1 MKKISDIFQN
11 MSGLAQYAPVTDTNI
26 ALGDL
31 KAAFASSWKQLTA
44 LVPDAVLTAIADGS
58 DDTMKDALRMA
69 LANRIMANNAV
80 FSAYINRKAGTDT
93 YKYEVEGMKR
103 SWMENYFSAMDTLL
117 SELTRQADEVAPAEE
132 NVATAESGT
141 EEVVNA
147 ESGTEEVANA
157 ESGTEEVAPAE
168 TGTTP
173 SVGELFRESRFYRM
187 AAGCH
192 IRTAEQ
198 FDTIYPIDLSY
209 LFFFRTL
216 PLQAEVVSGR
226 VGSYYSRIETLDD
239 REKFTCMLDLALAK
253 KTVAKALRRFDILE
267 FPPTIRNLFDES
279 HANRNGKDE
288 SERAISLA
296 DMLDGE
302 ADALI
307 SDIDTLLESG
317 TTIDMSSMSAYNRP
331 DDKIIMMP

>member
-1 MKKISDIFQN
+1 MKQITDIFQN

-44 LVPDAVLTAIADGS
+44 LIPDTVLTAIADSG

-80 FSAYINRKAGTDT
+80 FSAYVNRKAGTDT

-132 NVATAESGT
+132 NVA
-141 EEVVNA
+141 NA
-147 ESGTEEVANA
+147 EAGTEVANA
-157 ESGTEEVAPAE
+157 EPGTEEAADADNGTAPDI
-168 TGTTP
+168 
-173 SVGELFRESRFYRM
+173 GELFRESRFYRM

-216 PLQAEVVSGR
+216 PLQAEVVNGR
-226 VGSYYSRIETLDD
+226 IGSYYSRIETLD
-239 REKFTCMLDLALAK
+239 EKDKLTAMLDLALAK

-288 SERAISLA
+288 AERAISLA

>member
-1 MKKISDIFQN
+1 MKKITDIFQN
-11 MSGLAQYAPVTDTNI
+11 MGNLAQYAPVTETNL
-26 ALGDL
+26 ALTDL

-44 LVPDAVLTAIADGS
+44 LIPDAVLTSIADGS

-69 LANRIMANNAV
+69 LANRIMANNAI
-80 FSAYINRKAGTDT
+80 FSAYTNRKAGTDV

-117 SELTRQADEVAPAEE
+117 SELIRQA
-132 NVATAESGT
+132 S
-141 EEVVNA
+141 
-147 ESGTEEVANA
+147 
-157 ESGTEEVAPAE
+157 EVAPAE
-168 TGTTP
+168 TGMEEVANAENGTEVANAETGTTP
-173 SVGELFRESRFYRM
+173 NVGELFRESRYYIL
-187 AAGCH
+187 AKSCH

-216 PLQAEVVSGR
+216 PLQVEVVSGR
-226 VGSYYSRIETLDD
+226 IGSYYSRIETLDD
-239 REKFTCMLDLALAK
+239 KEQLTAMLDLALAK
-253 KTVAKALRRFDILE
+253 KTVSKALRRFDILE

-288 SERAISLA
+288 AERAISLA

-302 ADALI
+302 ADTLI

-317 TTIDMSSMSAYNRP
+317 TILDMSSMSAYNQP

>member
-1 MKKISDIFQN
+1 MKQITDIFQN

-26 ALGDL
+26 ALDDL

-44 LVPDAVLTAIADGS
+44 LIPDTVLTAIADGS
-58 DDTMKDALRMA
+58 DETMKDALRMA

-80 FSAYINRKAGTDT
+80 FSAYVNRKAGTDT

-132 NVATAESGT
+132 NVA
-141 EEVVNA
+141 NA
-147 ESGTEEVANA
+147 EVGTEVANA
-157 ESGTEEVAPAE
+157 EPGTEEVTDADN
-168 TGTTP
+168 GTA
-173 SVGELFRESRFYRM
+173 SDIGELFRESRFYRM

-216 PLQAEVVSGR
+216 PLQAEVVNGR
-226 VGSYYSRIETLDD
+226 IGSYYSRIETLD
-239 REKFTCMLDLALAK
+239 EKDKLTAMLDLALAK

-288 SERAISLA
+288 AERAISLA

>member
-1 MKKISDIFQN
+1 MKQIADIFQN

-44 LVPDAVLTAIADGS
+44 LIPDTVLTAIADSG

-80 FSAYINRKAGTDT
+80 FSAYVNRKAGTDT

-117 SELTRQADEVAPAEE
+117 SELTRQADEVAPVNE
-132 NVATAESGT
+132 NVASAENGT
-141 EEVVNA
+141 EVANA
-147 ESGTEEVANA
+147 EPGTEEVAAADN
-157 ESGTEEVAPAE
+157 GTAPDI
-168 TGTTP
+168 GQ
-173 SVGELFRESRFYRM
+173 LFRESRFYRM

-216 PLQAEVVSGR
+216 PLQAEVVNGR
-226 VGSYYSRIETLDD
+226 IGSYYSRIETLD
-239 REKFTCMLDLALAK
+239 EKDNLTAMLDLALAK

-288 SERAISLA
+288 AERAISLA

>member
-1 MKKISDIFQN
+1 MKKITDIFQN
-11 MSGLAQYAPVTDTNI
+11 MSELAQYAPVTDTNI

-44 LVPDAVLTAIADGS
+44 LIPDTVLTAIADGS
-58 DDTMKDALRMA
+58 DDAMKDALRMA

-80 FSAYINRKAGTDT
+80 FSAYTNRKAGTDT

-117 SELTRQADEVAPAEE
+117 SELTRQADEVAPAEV
-132 NVATAESGT
+132 NVAPAEPG
-141 EEVVNA
+141 
-147 ESGTEEVANA
+147 EEVANA
-157 ESGTEEVAPAE
+157 EPGTEEVAD
-168 TGTTP
+168 TDNGTTP
-173 SVGELFRESRFYRM
+173 DIGQLFRESRFYRM

-226 VGSYYSRIETLDD
+226 IGSYYTRIETLDD
-239 REKFTCMLDLALAK
+239 KDQFTGMLDLALAK

-288 SERAISLA
+288 AERAISLA
-296 DMLDGE
+296 GMLDGE

-317 TTIDMSSMSAYNRP
+317 TTIDMSSMSAYNQP

>member
-1 MKKISDIFQN
+1 MKKITDIFQN

-44 LVPDAVLTAIADGS
+44 LIPDTVLTAIADGS

-80 FSAYINRKAGTDT
+80 FSAYVNRKAGTDT

-117 SELTRQADEVAPAEE
+117 SELTHQADEVAPADDS
-132 NVATAESGT
+132 VASAEPGT
-141 EEVVNA
+141 EVANA
-147 ESGTEEVANA
+147 EPGTEEVAAADN
-157 ESGTEEVAPAE
+157 GTAPDI
-168 TGTTP
+168 GQ
-173 SVGELFRESRFYRM
+173 LFRESRFYRM

-216 PLQAEVVSGR
+216 PLQAEVVNGR
-226 VGSYYSRIETLDD
+226 IGSYYTRIEALDD
-239 REKFTCMLDLALAK
+239 KDQLTAMLDLALAK

-288 SERAISLA
+288 AERAISLA

-302 ADALI
+302 ADTLI

-317 TTIDMSSMSAYNRP
+317 STPDMSSMSAYNRP
-331 DDKIIMMP
+331 DDKIVMMP

>member
-1 MKKISDIFQN
+1 MKQIADIFQN
-11 MSGLAQYAPVTDTNI
+11 MSALAQYAPVTETNM
-26 ALGDL
+26 AVGDL
-31 KAAFASSWKQLTA
+31 KAAFANSWKQLTA
-44 LVPDAVLTAIADGS
+44 LIPDAVLAAIADGS
-58 DDTMKDALRMA
+58 DEAMKSALCMA
-69 LANRIMANNAV
+69 LANRVMANNAI
-80 FSAYINRKAGTDT
+80 FSAYTNRKAGTDV

-103 SWMENYFSAMDTLL
+103 SWMENYYSAMDTLL
-117 SELTRQADEVAPAEE
+117 SELTRLAD
-132 NVATAESGT
+132 NVTDAESGT
-141 EEVVNA
+141 EEVTDA
-147 ESGTEEVANA
+147 ESGTEVEPA
-157 ESGTEEVAPAE
+157 ESGTAPD
-168 TGTTP
+168 
-173 SVGELFRESRFYRM
+173 VGRLFRESRYYRM
-187 AAGCH
+187 ASNCH

-216 PLQAEVVSGR
+216 PLQKEVASGR
-226 VGSYYSRIETLDD
+226 IGSYYGRIEALERDD
-239 REKFTCMLDLALAK
+239 KDAILSMADMALVK
-253 KTVAKALRRFDILE
+253 KTVAKALRCFDILE

-307 SDIDTLLESG
+307 SDLDTLLESENG
-317 TTIDMSSMSAYNRP
+317 LDVSSTSAYNLP

>member
-1 MKKISDIFQN
+1 MKKITDIFQN
-11 MSGLAQYAPVTDTNI
+11 FSMLAQYAPVTDTNI
-26 ALGDL
+26 ALADL

-44 LVPDAVLTAIADGS
+44 LIPDTVLTAIADGS

-69 LANRIMANNAV
+69 LGNRIMANNAV
-80 FSAYINRKAGTDT
+80 FSAYVNRKAGTDT
-93 YKYEVEGMKR
+93 YKYEIEGMKR

-117 SELTRQADEVAPAEE
+117 SELTRQAKEVADAD
-132 NVATAESGT
+132 TGT
-141 EEVVNA
+141 EVA
-147 ESGTEEVANA
+147 DADTGTE
-157 ESGTEEVAPAE
+157 
-168 TGTTP
+168 TTI
-173 SVGELFRESRFYRM
+173 GQLFRESRYYRM
-187 AAGCH
+187 ASSCH

-216 PLQAEVVSGR
+216 PLQAEVASGR
-226 VGSYYSRIETLDD
+226 IGSYYSRVGTLDD
-239 REKFTCMLDLALAK
+239 KDQLTAMLDLALAK

-288 SERAISLA
+288 AERAISLA

-302 ADALI
+302 ADTLI

-317 TTIDMSSMSAYNRP
+317 STPDMSSMSAYNRP
-331 DDKIIMMP
+331 DDKIVMMP

>member
-1 MKKISDIFQN
+1 MKKITDIFQN

-44 LVPDAVLTAIADGS
+44 LIPDTVLTAIADGS
-58 DDTMKDALRMA
+58 DDTMTDALRMA

-80 FSAYINRKAGTDT
+80 FSAYVNRKAGTDT

-117 SELTRQADEVAPAEE
+117 SELTRQADEVAPADE
-132 NVATAESGT
+132 NVADAEVGTEVADADSGT
-141 EEVVNA
+141 
-147 ESGTEEVANA
+147 
-157 ESGTEEVAPAE
+157 APDI
-168 TGTTP
+168 GQ
-173 SVGELFRESRFYRM
+173 LFRESRFYRM

-216 PLQAEVVSGR
+216 PLQAEVVNGR
-226 VGSYYSRIETLDD
+226 IGSYYSRIETLD
-239 REKFTCMLDLALAK
+239 EKEKLTAMLDLALAK
-253 KTVAKALRRFDILE
+253 KTVSKALRRFDILE

-288 SERAISLA
+288 AERAKSLA

-317 TTIDMSSMSAYNRP
+317 TTLDMSSMSAYNQP

>member
-1 MKKISDIFQN
+1 MKQITDIFQN

-44 LVPDAVLTAIADGS
+44 LIPDTVLTAIADSG

-80 FSAYINRKAGTDT
+80 FSAHVNRKAGTDT

-117 SELTRQADEVAPAEE
+117 SELTRQADEVAPAEV
-132 NVATAESGT
+132 NVAPAEPGT
-141 EEVVNA
+141 EVANA
-147 ESGTEEVANA
+147 EPGTEEVAAADN
-157 ESGTEEVAPAE
+157 GTAPDI
-168 TGTTP
+168 GQ
-173 SVGELFRESRFYRM
+173 LFRESRFYRM

-216 PLQAEVVSGR
+216 PLQAEVVNGR
-226 VGSYYSRIETLDD
+226 IGSYYSRIETLD
-239 REKFTCMLDLALAK
+239 EKDKLTAMLDLALAK

-288 SERAISLA
+288 AERAISLA

>member
-1 MKKISDIFQN
+1 MKQITDIFQN

-44 LVPDAVLTAIADGS
+44 LIPDTVLTAIADGS
-58 DDTMKDALRMA
+58 DDAMKDALRMA

-80 FSAYINRKAGTDT
+80 FSAYTNRKAGTDT

-117 SELTRQADEVAPAEE
+117 SELTRQADEVAPAEV
-132 NVATAESGT
+132 NVAPAEPGT
-141 EEVVNA
+141 EVANA
-147 ESGTEEVANA
+147 EPGTEEVAAADN
-157 ESGTEEVAPAE
+157 GTAPDI
-168 TGTTP
+168 GQ
-173 SVGELFRESRFYRM
+173 LFRESRFYRM

-226 VGSYYSRIETLDD
+226 IGSYYSRIEMLDD
-239 REKFTCMLDLALAK
+239 KEQFTAMLDLALAK

-288 SERAISLA
+288 AERAISLA

-317 TTIDMSSMSAYNRP
+317 TTIDMSSMSAYNQP

>member
-1 MKKISDIFQN
+1 MKQITDIFQN

-44 LVPDAVLTAIADGS
+44 LIPDTVLTAIADSG
-58 DDTMKDALRMA
+58 DDTMTDALRMA

-80 FSAYINRKAGTDT
+80 FSAYVNRKAGTDT

-117 SELTRQADEVAPAEE
+117 SELTRQADEVAPADK
-132 NVATAESGT
+132 NVADAEAGT
-141 EEVVNA
+141 
-147 ESGTEEVANA
+147 EVANA
-157 ESGTEEVAPAE
+157 EPGTEEVTDADS
-168 TGTTP
+168 GTTP
-173 SVGELFRESRFYRM
+173 DIGQLFRESRFYRM

-216 PLQAEVVSGR
+216 PLQAEVVNGR
-226 VGSYYSRIETLDD
+226 IGSYYSRIETLD
-239 REKFTCMLDLALAK
+239 EKDKLTAMLDLALAK

-288 SERAISLA
+288 AERAISLA

>member
-1 MKKISDIFQN
+1 MKKITDIFQN

-44 LVPDAVLTAIADGS
+44 LIPDTVLTAIADGS
-58 DDTMKDALRMA
+58 DDAMKDALRMA

-80 FSAYINRKAGTDT
+80 FSAYTNRKAGTDT

-117 SELTRQADEVAPAEE
+117 SELTRQADEVAPAEV
-132 NVATAESGT
+132 NVAPAEPG
-141 EEVVNA
+141 
-147 ESGTEEVANA
+147 EEVANA
-157 ESGTEEVAPAE
+157 EPGTEEVAD
-168 TGTTP
+168 TDNGTSP
-173 SVGELFRESRFYRM
+173 DIGQLFRESRFYRM

-226 VGSYYSRIETLDD
+226 IGSYYSRIETLDD
-239 REKFTCMLDLALAK
+239 KEQFTAMLDLALAK

-288 SERAISLA
+288 AERAISLA

-317 TTIDMSSMSAYNRP
+317 TTIDMSSMSAYNQP

>member
-1 MKKISDIFQN
+1 MKKITDIFQN

-26 ALGDL
+26 ALSDL

-44 LVPDAVLTAIADGS
+44 LIPDTVLTAIADGS
-58 DDTMKDALRMA
+58 DDAMKDALRMA

-80 FSAYINRKAGTDT
+80 FSAYTNRKAGTDT

-117 SELTRQADEVAPAEE
+117 SELTRQADEVAPADE
-132 NVATAESGT
+132 NVASAEPGT
-141 EEVVNA
+141 EVAPA
-147 ESGTEEVANA
+147 EPGTEEVADA
-157 ESGTEEVAPAE
+157 DS
-168 TGTTP
+168 GTTP
-173 SVGELFRESRFYRM
+173 DIGQLFRESRFYRM

-226 VGSYYSRIETLDD
+226 IGSYYSRIETLDD
-239 REKFTCMLDLALAK
+239 KEQFTGMLDLALAK

-288 SERAISLA
+288 AERAILLA

>member
-1 MKKISDIFQN
+1 MKKITDIFQN

-44 LVPDAVLTAIADGS
+44 LIPDTVLTAIADGS
-58 DDTMKDALRMA
+58 DDTMTDALRMA

-80 FSAYINRKAGTDT
+80 FSAYVNRKAGTDT

-117 SELTRQADEVAPAEE
+117 SELTRQADEVAPADE
-132 NVATAESGT
+132 NVADAEVGTEVADADSGT
-141 EEVVNA
+141 
-147 ESGTEEVANA
+147 
-157 ESGTEEVAPAE
+157 APDI
-168 TGTTP
+168 GQ
-173 SVGELFRESRFYRM
+173 LFRESRFYRM

-216 PLQAEVVSGR
+216 PLQAEVVNGR
-226 VGSYYSRIETLDD
+226 IGSYYSRIETLD
-239 REKFTCMLDLALAK
+239 EKDKLTAMLDLALAK

-288 SERAISLA
+288 AERAISLA

>member
-1 MKKISDIFQN
+1 MKKITDIFQN
-11 MSGLAQYAPVTDTNI
+11 MSELAQYAPVTDTNI

-44 LVPDAVLTAIADGS
+44 LIPDTVLTAIADGS
-58 DDTMKDALRMA
+58 DDAMKDALRMA

-80 FSAYINRKAGTDT
+80 FSAYTNRKAGTDT

-117 SELTRQADEVAPAEE
+117 SELTRQADEVAPADE
-132 NVATAESGT
+132 NVADAEAGT
-141 EEVVNA
+141 
-147 ESGTEEVANA
+147 EVANA
-157 ESGTEEVAPAE
+157 EPGTEEAADADI
-168 TGTTP
+168 GTTP
-173 SVGELFRESRFYRM
+173 DIGQLFRESRFYRM

-198 FDTIYPIDLSY
+198 FDTLYPIDLSY

-226 VGSYYSRIETLDD
+226 IGSYYSRIETLDD
-239 REKFTCMLDLALAK
+239 KDLFTGMLDLALAT

-288 SERAISLA
+288 AERAISLA
-296 DMLDGE
+296 GMLDGE

-317 TTIDMSSMSAYNRP
+317 TTIDMSSMSAYNQP

>member
-1 MKKISDIFQN
+1 MKQITDIFQN

-44 LVPDAVLTAIADGS
+44 LIPDTVLTAIADGS
-58 DDTMKDALRMA
+58 DDTMTDALRMA

-80 FSAYINRKAGTDT
+80 FSAYVNRKAGTDT

-117 SELTRQADEVAPAEE
+117 SELTRQADEVAPADE
-132 NVATAESGT
+132 NVASAESGT
-141 EEVVNA
+141 EVAPA
-147 ESGTEEVANA
+147 EPGTEEVAAADN
-157 ESGTEEVAPAE
+157 GTAPDI
-168 TGTTP
+168 
-173 SVGELFRESRFYRM
+173 GELFRESRFYRM

-216 PLQAEVVSGR
+216 PLQAEVVNGR
-226 VGSYYSRIETLDD
+226 IGSYYSRIETLD
-239 REKFTCMLDLALAK
+239 EKDKLTAMLDLALAK

-288 SERAISLA
+288 AERAISLA

>member
-1 MKKISDIFQN
+1 MKKITDIFQN

-44 LVPDAVLTAIADGS
+44 LIPDAVLTAIADGS
-58 DDTMKDALRMA
+58 DDGMKDTLRMA

-80 FSAYINRKAGTDT
+80 FSAYVNRKAGTDT

-117 SELTRQADEVAPAEE
+117 SELTRQADEVAPADE
-132 NVATAESGT
+132 NVADAETGT
-141 EEVVNA
+141 
-147 ESGTEEVANA
+147 GVANA

-168 TGTTP
+168 TRTTP
-173 SVGELFRESRFYRM
+173 SIGELFRESRFYRM
-187 AAGCH
+187 AADCH

-226 VGSYYSRIETLDD
+226 IGSYYSRIETFD
-239 REKFTCMLDLALAK
+239 EKEEYTAMLDLALAK
-253 KTVAKALRRFDILE
+253 KTVSKALRRFDILE

-288 SERAISLA
+288 AERAISLA

-317 TTIDMSSMSAYNRP
+317 TTLDMSSMSAYNQP

>member
-1 MKKISDIFQN
+1 MQAAGFAE
-11 MSGLAQYAPVTDTNI
+11 GVTCAQAVFLHPPTVPFVVWFDNVT
-26 ALGDL
+26 
-31 KAAFASSWKQLTA
+31 
-44 LVPDAVLTAIADGS
+44 ADGS
-58 DDTMKDALRMA
+58 DDGMKSALSMA
-69 LANRIMANNAV
+69 LANRVMANNAI
-80 FSAYINRKAGTDT
+80 FSAYTNRKAGTDV

-117 SELTRQADEVAPAEE
+117 SELTRQADEVAPADE
-132 NVATAESGT
+132 NVADAETGT
-141 EEVVNA
+141 
-147 ESGTEEVANA
+147 GVANA

-173 SVGELFRESRFYRM
+173 SIGELFRESRFYRM

-226 VGSYYSRIETLDD
+226 IGSYYSRIETFD
-239 REKFTCMLDLALAK
+239 EKEEYTAMLDLALAK
-253 KTVAKALRRFDILE
+253 KTVSKALRRFDILE

-288 SERAISLA
+288 AERAISLA

-317 TTIDMSSMSAYNRP
+317 TTLDMSSMSAYNQP

>member
-1 MKKISDIFQN
+1 MKQITDIFQN

-44 LVPDAVLTAIADGS
+44 LIPDTVLTAIADSG
-58 DDTMKDALRMA
+58 DATMKDALRMA

-80 FSAYINRKAGTDT
+80 FSAYVNRKAGTDT

-117 SELTRQADEVAPAEE
+117 SELTRQADEVAPADE
-132 NVATAESGT
+132 NVADAEVGTEVADAEPGT
-141 EEVVNA
+141 EEITDA
-147 ESGTEEVANA
+147 DS
-157 ESGTEEVAPAE
+157 
-168 TGTTP
+168 GTTP
-173 SVGELFRESRFYRM
+173 DIGQLFRESRFYRM

-216 PLQAEVVSGR
+216 PLQAEVVNGR
-226 VGSYYSRIETLDD
+226 IGSYYSRIETLD
-239 REKFTCMLDLALAK
+239 EKDKLTAMLDLALAK

-288 SERAISLA
+288 AERAISLA

>member
-1 MKKISDIFQN
+1 MKNITDIFQN
-11 MSGLAQYAPVTDTNI
+11 MGNLAQYAPVTDTNI

-44 LVPDAVLTAIADGS
+44 LIPDTVLTAIADGS
-58 DDTMKDALRMA
+58 DDTMTDALRMA

-80 FSAYINRKAGTDT
+80 FSAYVNRKAGTDT

-117 SELTRQADEVAPAEE
+117 SELTRQADEVAPADE
-132 NVATAESGT
+132 NVASAEPGT
-141 EEVVNA
+141 EVAPA
-147 ESGTEEVANA
+147 EPGTEEVAAADN
-157 ESGTEEVAPAE
+157 GTAPDI
-168 TGTTP
+168 GQ
-173 SVGELFRESRFYRM
+173 LFRESRFYRM

-216 PLQAEVVSGR
+216 PLQAEVVNGR
-226 VGSYYSRIETLDD
+226 IGNYYSRIETLD
-239 REKFTCMLDLALAK
+239 EKDKLTAMLDLALAK

-288 SERAISLA
+288 AERAISLA

>member
-1 MKKISDIFQN
+1 MKKITDIFQN

-44 LVPDAVLTAIADGS
+44 LIPDTVLTAIADSG

-80 FSAYINRKAGTDT
+80 FSAYVNRKAGTDT

-117 SELTRQADEVAPAEE
+117 SELTRQADEVAPADE
-132 NVATAESGT
+132 NVASAEPGT
-141 EEVVNA
+141 EVAPA
-147 ESGTEEVANA
+147 EPGTEEVAAADN
-157 ESGTEEVAPAE
+157 GTAPDI
-168 TGTTP
+168 GQ
-173 SVGELFRESRFYRM
+173 LFRESRFYRM

-226 VGSYYSRIETLDD
+226 IGSYYTRIDTLDD
-239 REKFTCMLDLALAK
+239 KDQLTAMLDLALAK

-288 SERAISLA
+288 AERAISLA

-317 TTIDMSSMSAYNRP
+317 TTLDMSSMSAYNQP

>member
-1 MKKISDIFQN
+1 MKKITDIFQN
-11 MSGLAQYAPVTDTNI
+11 MSELAQYAPVTDTNI

-44 LVPDAVLTAIADGS
+44 LIPDTVLTAIADGS
-58 DDTMKDALRMA
+58 DDAMKDALRMA

-80 FSAYINRKAGTDT
+80 FSAYTNRKAGTDT

-117 SELTRQADEVAPAEE
+117 SELTRQADEVAPADE
-132 NVATAESGT
+132 NVADAEVGTEVADADSGT
-141 EEVVNA
+141 
-147 ESGTEEVANA
+147 
-157 ESGTEEVAPAE
+157 APDI
-168 TGTTP
+168 GQ
-173 SVGELFRESRFYRM
+173 LFRESRFYRM

-226 VGSYYSRIETLDD
+226 IGSYYSRIETLDD
-239 REKFTCMLDLALAK
+239 KEQFTAMLDLALAK

-288 SERAISLA
+288 AERAISLA

-317 TTIDMSSMSAYNRP
+317 TTIDMSSMSAYNQP

>member
-1 MKKISDIFQN
+1 MKQITDIFQN

-44 LVPDAVLTAIADGS
+44 LIPDTVLTAIADSG
-58 DDTMKDALRMA
+58 DATMKDALRMA

-80 FSAYINRKAGTDT
+80 FSAYVNRKAGTDT

-117 SELTRQADEVAPAEE
+117 SELTRQADEVAPADE
-132 NVATAESGT
+132 NVASAEPGT
-141 EEVVNA
+141 EVANA
-147 ESGTEEVANA
+147 EPGTEEVAA
-157 ESGTEEVAPAE
+157 ADSGTAPDI
-168 TGTTP
+168 
-173 SVGELFRESRFYRM
+173 GELFRESRFYRM

-216 PLQAEVVSGR
+216 PLQAEVVNGR
-226 VGSYYSRIETLDD
+226 IGSYYSRIETLD
-239 REKFTCMLDLALAK
+239 EKEKLTAMLDLALAK

-288 SERAISLA
+288 AERAISLA

>member
-1 MKKISDIFQN
+1 MKQITDIFQN

-44 LVPDAVLTAIADGS
+44 LIPDTVLTAIADGS
-58 DDTMKDALRMA
+58 DETMKDALRMA

-80 FSAYINRKAGTDT
+80 FSAYVNRKAGTDT

-117 SELTRQADEVAPAEE
+117 SELTRQADEVAPADE
-132 NVATAESGT
+132 NVADAEVGTEVADAEPGT
-141 EEVVNA
+141 EEVTDA
-147 ESGTEEVANA
+147 DS
-157 ESGTEEVAPAE
+157 
-168 TGTTP
+168 GTTP
-173 SVGELFRESRFYRM
+173 DIGQLFRESRFYRM

-216 PLQAEVVSGR
+216 PLQAEVVNGR
-226 VGSYYSRIETLDD
+226 IGSYYSRIETLD
-239 REKFTCMLDLALAK
+239 EKDKLTAMLDLALAK

-288 SERAISLA
+288 AERAISLA

>member
-1 MKKISDIFQN
+1 MKKITDIFQN
-11 MSGLAQYAPVTDTNI
+11 MGNLAQYAPVTETNL
-26 ALGDL
+26 ALTDL

-44 LVPDAVLTAIADGS
+44 LIPDAVLTSIAEGS

-69 LANRIMANNAV
+69 LANRIMANNAI
-80 FSAYINRKAGTDT
+80 FSAYTNRKAGTDV

-117 SELTRQADEVAPAEE
+117 SELIQQANEVTVAENGTE
-132 NVATAESGT
+132 EVTAAESGT
-141 EEVVNA
+141 EEVVDA
-147 ESGTEEVANA
+147 ESGTTQN
-157 ESGTEEVAPAE
+157 
-168 TGTTP
+168 
-173 SVGELFRESRFYRM
+173 VGELFRESRYYLL
-187 AAGCH
+187 AKSCH

-226 VGSYYSRIETLDD
+226 IGSYYSRIETLD
-239 REKFTCMLDLALAK
+239 EKEKLTAMLDLALAK
-253 KTVAKALRRFDILE
+253 KTVSKALRRFDILE

-288 SERAISLA
+288 AERAISLA

-302 ADALI
+302 ADTLI

>member
-1 MKKISDIFQN
+1 MKKITDIFQN
-11 MSGLAQYAPVTDTNI
+11 MGNLAQYAPVTETNL
-26 ALGDL
+26 ALTDL

-44 LVPDAVLTAIADGS
+44 LIPDAVLTSIAEGS

-69 LANRIMANNAV
+69 LANRIMANNAI
-80 FSAYINRKAGTDT
+80 FSAYTNRKAGTDV

-117 SELTRQADEVAPAEE
+117 SELIQQANEVTVAENGTEDTAAAE
-132 NVATAESGT
+132 NGTEEVTTAESGT
-141 EEVVNA
+141 TQN
-147 ESGTEEVANA
+147 
-157 ESGTEEVAPAE
+157 
-168 TGTTP
+168 
-173 SVGELFRESRFYRM
+173 VGGLFRESRYYLL
-187 AAGCH
+187 AKSCH

-226 VGSYYSRIETLDD
+226 IGSYYSRIETLD
-239 REKFTCMLDLALAK
+239 EKEKLTAMLDLALAK

-267 FPPTIRNLFDES
+267 FPPTIRNLFDDNKAFRHGTTE
-279 HANRNGKDE
+279 AN
-288 SERAISLA
+288 ALLSLA

-317 TTIDMSSMSAYNRP
+317 TTLDMSSMSAYNQP

>member
-1 MKKISDIFQN
+1 MKKIIDIFQN
-11 MSGLAQYAPVTDTNI
+11 MGNLAQYAPVTETNL
-26 ALGDL
+26 ALTDL

-44 LVPDAVLTAIADGS
+44 LIPDAVLTSIADGS

-69 LANRIMANNAV
+69 LANRIMANNAI
-80 FSAYINRKAGTDT
+80 FSAYTNRKAGTDV

-117 SELTRQADEVAPAEE
+117 SELIKQANEVTVAENGTEDTAAAE
-132 NVATAESGT
+132 NGTEEVTTAESGT
-141 EEVVNA
+141 EEVVDA
-147 ESGTEEVANA
+147 ESGTTQN
-157 ESGTEEVAPAE
+157 
-168 TGTTP
+168 
-173 SVGELFRESRFYRM
+173 VGELFRESRYYLL
-187 AAGCH
+187 AKSCH

-226 VGSYYSRIETLDD
+226 IGSYYSRIETLD
-239 REKFTCMLDLALAK
+239 EKEKLTAMLDLALAK
-253 KTVAKALRRFDILE
+253 KTVSKALRRFDILE

-288 SERAISLA
+288 AERAISLA

-302 ADALI
+302 ADTLI

-317 TTIDMSSMSAYNRP
+317 TTLDMSSMSAYNQP

>member
-1 MKKISDIFQN
+1 MKKITDIFQN

-44 LVPDAVLTAIADGS
+44 LIPDTVLTAIADSG

-80 FSAYINRKAGTDT
+80 FSAYVNRKAGTDT

-117 SELTRQADEVAPAEE
+117 SELTRQADEVAPADE
-132 NVATAESGT
+132 NVASAEPGT
-141 EEVVNA
+141 
-147 ESGTEEVANA
+147 
-157 ESGTEEVAPAE
+157 EVAPAE
-168 TGTTP
+168 PGTEEAADADSGTTLDI
-173 SVGELFRESRFYRM
+173 GQLFRESRFYRM

-226 VGSYYSRIETLDD
+226 IGSYYTRIDTLDD
-239 REKFTCMLDLALAK
+239 KDQLTAMLDLALAK
-253 KTVAKALRRFDILE
+253 KTVSKALRRFDILE

-288 SERAISLA
+288 AERAISLA

>member
-1 MKKISDIFQN
+1 MKQITDIFQN

-44 LVPDAVLTAIADGS
+44 LIPDTVLTAIADGS
-58 DDTMKDALRMA
+58 DDTMTDALRMA

-80 FSAYINRKAGTDT
+80 FSAYTNRKAGTDT

-117 SELTRQADEVAPAEE
+117 SELTRQADEVAPADE
-132 NVATAESGT
+132 NVASAEP
-141 EEVVNA
+141 
-147 ESGTEEVANA
+147 GTEEVAAADN
-157 ESGTEEVAPAE
+157 GTAPDI
-168 TGTTP
+168 GQ
-173 SVGELFRESRFYRM
+173 LFRESRFYRM

-226 VGSYYSRIETLDD
+226 IGSYYSRIETLDD
-239 REKFTCMLDLALAK
+239 KEQFTAMLDLALAK

-288 SERAISLA
+288 AERAISLA

-317 TTIDMSSMSAYNRP
+317 TTIDMSSMSAYNQP